1 METKVIGASLL
12 VMMVFLLGVV
22 AYDITLHPAGPE
34 IVGIA
39 TAKILGS
46 GHFRGEIGTSEAG
59 TTFTFEGE
67 APATVGVPF
76 TRADYVAAVMEEP
89 PEGLQIQVKGRT
101 VQESSGTVVM
111 WKVPRGYQPSK
122 SSEF

>member
-1 METKVIGASLL
+1 
-12 VMMVFLLGVV
+12 MMAFLRGVV
-22 AYDITLHPAGPE
+22 ASDITLRPAGPE
-34 IVGIA
+34 LVGIE
-39 TAKILGS
+39 TVRILGC
-46 GHFRGEIGTSEAG
+46 GHCRGEIGTSEAG
-59 TTFTFEGE
+59 TTFTFERE

-89 PEGLQIQVKGRT
+89 PEGLQIQVKGRA

>member
-1 METKVIGASLL
+1 
-12 VMMVFLLGVV
+12 MMVFLLGVV

-39 TAKILGS
+39 TVKIKGS
-46 GHFRGEIGTSEAG
+46 GHFRGECGTER

-67 APATVGVPF
+67 APATVEVPF

-89 PEGLQIQVKGRT
+89 PEGLQIQVKGET
-101 VQESSGTVVM
+101 AQESSGTVVM
-111 WKVPRGYQPSK
+111 WKVPRGYQPPK
-122 SSEF
+122 NSEF